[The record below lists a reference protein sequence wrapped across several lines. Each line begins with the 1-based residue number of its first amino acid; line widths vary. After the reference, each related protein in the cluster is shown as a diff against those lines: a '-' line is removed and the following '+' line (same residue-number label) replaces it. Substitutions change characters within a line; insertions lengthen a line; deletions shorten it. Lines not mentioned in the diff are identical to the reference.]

1 MKPCH
6 QRLKRGIA
14 GGLVWINFDRHALMN
29 LFNKARGKF
38 VADVDEIRPQY
49 QDSNL
54 SDGAAIFNSS
64 LVRSV
69 GPSIGATI
77 DQLDALTLTEVGS
90 LNELATPWY
99 ADQVLP
105 FDITLAGANEYGAM
119 TAAKIFGVQILNEGS
134 GISIDDT
141 VSEAQATFVARGV
154 EPMQA
159 VPSPPYQGISSFR
172 QQEARAHAR
181 QAGPYRR
188 PAVVQEVTLERS
200 KMGSPVVSRFTGGN
214 RHTEARYIVIF
225 NDQWALMEQ
234 KRDGE
239 ADFSRYS
246 IGR

>member
-1 MKPCH
+1 
-6 QRLKRGIA
+6 
-14 GGLVWINFDRHALMN
+14 MN

-54 SDGAAIFNSS
+54 SDGAAVFNSS
-64 LVRSV
+64 LVPSV

-105 FDITLAGANEYGAM
+105 FDITLAGANGYGAM
-119 TAAKIFGVQILNEGS
+119 TAAKIFGVEILNEGS
-134 GISIDDT
+134 GISIDDA

-172 QQEARAHAR
+172 QQRSSRTRARLGTAI
-181 QAGPYRR
+181 
-188 PAVVQEVTLERS
+188 PATSYCSGSYLQEVEKGLTGRFAFYRWKS
-200 KMGSPVVSRFTGGN
+200 AHRSPVHSDFQWSTDTYGTRLGSRGDTSQPL
-214 RHTEARYIVIF
+214 V
-225 NDQWALMEQ
+225 
-234 KRDGE
+234 
-239 ADFSRYS
+239 
-246 IGR
+246 